1 MRVAPDRRAVPGP
14 ESVGSPVLGWG
25 RANLTTLSSAKHL
38 TYGARTARYVPL
50 AESTLWNWPCTYL
63 GILCPAGCPHFAAG
77 SPRLARG
84 ARTPLS
90 RYVRRLLLGAAR
102 LRTPP
107 PAAPGRRYRRSG
119 RRRRPAGRRRSRPAA
134 GPFGPRGR
142 KPLPQA
148 TWPSPARRPCSRR
161 LLPGRPPIGAAGRAD
176 WRRRRRHLCRK

>member
-14 ESVGSPVLGWG
+14 ESAGSPVLGWG

-90 RYVRRLLLGAAR
+90 RYVRRLPLGAPP
-102 LRTPP
+102 LPTPP
-107 PAAPGRRYRRSG
+107 PAAP
-119 RRRRPAGRRRSRPAA
+119 RPHYPQPPPPPPPPA
-134 GPFGPRGR
+134 
-142 KPLPQA
+142 PL
-148 TWPSPARRPCSRR
+148 
-161 LLPGRPPIGAAGRAD
+161 
-176 WRRRRRHLCRK
+176 